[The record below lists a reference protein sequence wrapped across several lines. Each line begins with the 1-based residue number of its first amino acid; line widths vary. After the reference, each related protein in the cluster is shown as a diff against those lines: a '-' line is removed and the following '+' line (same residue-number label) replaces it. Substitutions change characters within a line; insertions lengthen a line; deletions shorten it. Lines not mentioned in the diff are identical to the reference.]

1 MANKTLLVI
10 FLFVLELMD
19 MAVSANK
26 VKSKYCIVIF
36 TASIATTKKTKTK
49 SRDLSLGFIPKDKLD
64 LVTTGL

>member
-26 VKSKYCIVIF
+26 VKSKYCGLIF

-49 SRDLSLGFIPKDKLD
+49 SRELSLGFIPIDKLD

>member
-19 MAVSANK
+19 IAVSAKK
-26 VKSKYCIVIF
+26 VKSKYCSLIL
-36 TASIATTKKTKTK
+36 TASIATTRTKTK

>member
-26 VKSKYCIVIF
+26 VKSKYCQEPPGIVAWF
-36 TASIATTKKTKTK
+36 SQPRLQPQEQKHNH
-49 SRDLSLGFIPKDKLD
+49 
-64 LVTTGL
+64 VTFL